1 MIEKNIEEYCINHS
15 NDIPQILKEIERFT
29 QMKVQ
34 MPQMIS
40 GEYQGQFLAF
50 ISKLK
55 KPKHILEIGTFTGYS
70 AICLH
75 QGLKDDGM
83 LTTIDIN
90 KELEDD
96 VKLFF
101 EKADVLRRT
110 NYIIGNA
117 LDVIPTLNNKYDIV
131 FIDADKKNYVKYLEL
146 VIPKMNSGALII
158 TDNVLWKGK
167 VCEENKSSNTEAIDL
182 FNKHLYQHPL
192 LNVFV
197 LPIRDG
203 VSLAIKK

>member
-1 MIEKNIEEYCINHS
+1 MIDKKIEQYCISHS
-15 NDIPQILKEIERFT
+15 TDILEILREIERYT

-40 GEYQGQFLAF
+40 GEYQGQFLSF

-55 KPKHILEIGTFTGYS
+55 KPKQILEIGTFTGYS

-75 QGLKDDGM
+75 QGLEDDGM

-96 VKLFF
+96 VKAFF
-101 EKADVLRRT
+101 DKANVLRRT

-117 LDVIPTLNNKYDIV
+117 LEIIPTLKETYDLV
-131 FIDADKKNYVKYLEL
+131 FLDADKKNYVNYLEL
-146 VIPKMNSGALII
+146 IIPKMSSGALLI

-167 VCEENKSSNTEAIDL
+167 VCEDNKSSDTEAIDL
-182 FNKHLYQHPL
+182 FNKQLYQHPL

>member
-1 MIEKNIEEYCINHS
+1 MIDKKIEQYCISHS
-15 NDIPQILKEIERFT
+15 TDILEILREIERYT

-40 GEYQGQFLAF
+40 GEYQGQFLSF

-55 KPKHILEIGTFTGYS
+55 KPKQILEIGTFTGYS

-75 QGLKDDGM
+75 QGLEDDGM

-96 VKLFF
+96 VKAFF
-101 EKADVLRRT
+101 DKANVLRRT

-117 LDVIPTLNNKYDIV
+117 LEIIPALKETYDLV
-131 FIDADKKNYVKYLEL
+131 FLDADKKNYVNYLEL
-146 VIPKMNSGALII
+146 IIP
-158 TDNVLWKGK
+158 DNVLWKGK
-167 VCEENKSSNTEAIDL
+167 VCEDNKSSDTEAIDL
-182 FNKHLYQHPL
+182 FNKQLYQHPL

-203 VSLAIKK
+203 VSLAIKI